1 MAEQRDELTDR
12 FLASP
17 YVEGLP
23 DRPGY
28 RRMVVESLVT
38 LGIEHSGDPMQWT
51 PAIVELALTSWLADT
66 VAGPPDEVAAAP
78 GVLRAFVRFCH
89 DEREVPAS
97 LRDETVDAV
106 DLWRHAYEARIASE
120 SDDDLSEHLV
130 QHWWRRIELLAG
142 EVGDVDVLMGLAV
155 AALPDEPF
163 ESAAVTTAD
172 GDQVSRLVLLCD
184 RACDTLFDV
193 EHRTACR
200 RLLARAAR
208 RGSTVFSGRRDE
220 RRMAAAVVYA
230 VGIANRSIGS
240 GRSVLVRDVQTHF
253 GIKGSVSDLAA
264 ELQCPA
270 VPADGRES
278 APLHL
283 GSAELLTSAGRKH
296 IIAERDE
303 ALVWVRAVATELG
316 REGRPDRRAAPS

>member
-1 MAEQRDELTDR
+1 
-12 FLASP
+12 
-17 YVEGLP
+17 
-23 DRPGY
+23 
-28 RRMVVESLVT
+28 MVVESLVT

-78 GVLRAFVRFCH
+78 DVLRAFVRFCH

-97 LRDETVDAV
+97 LRGETVDAV

-240 GRSVLVRDVQTHF
+240 GRSVLVRDVQT
-253 GIKGSVSDLAA
+253 ISGSRGACPTSRPSCSARPSRPTAVSPHRSTWGRRSCSPLR
-264 ELQCPA
+264 
-270 VPADGRES
+270 DGSTSSPS
-278 APLHL
+278 ATKPWC
-283 GSAELLTSAGRKH
+283 GCAPSRRSSAEKDDRIDGPLPPDPGYASPQPLLEHWGACDS
-296 IIAERDE
+296 
-303 ALVWVRAVATELG
+303 
-316 REGRPDRRAAPS
+316 